1 MTLIT
6 PAPPA
11 PDRTDPATFADKADT
26 FVAWMGTL
34 ATELNAGALWVAPVG
49 TVGAPSFRSDD
60 DPNTGLNLLG
70 SDQLQLVTNAVARV
84 LLNTTEFQLNLPMT
98 GTAVVS
104 SDTDVT
110 AGRLLKTVPGPAQ
123 AFRRG
128 NVIGTVS
135 QSSSIPT
142 GALIERGNNA
152 NGTFFRFAGGLQVCF
167 FTVSTD
173 SSGLGPWTFPAV
185 FSSGP
190 RCLGLAIA
198 ASDDRGVT
206 VNTSSTTTV
215 TFRGWTTIGNA
226 WEGTLSAVAVGLWH

>member
-34 ATELNAGALWVAPVG
+34 AAELNAGALWVAPVG

-84 LLNTTEFQLNLPMT
+84 LLNTSEFQLNLPMT

-104 SDTDVT
+104 DDADVT
-110 AGRLLKTVPGPAQ
+110 AGRLLKTVAGPAQ

-152 NGTFFRFAGGLQVCF
+152 NGTYFRFAGGLQICF
-167 FTVSTD
+167 FSRTT
-173 SSGLGPWTFPAV
+173 SSGTATWTYPAA
-185 FSSGP
+185 FSSAPEVVATPVSVADQRSATTG
-190 RCLGLAIA
+190 GI
-198 ASDDRGVT
+198 G
-206 VNTSSTTTV
+206 TTTV
-215 TFRGWTTIGNA
+215 NLYGWTTVGAA
-226 WEGTLSAVAVGLWH
+226 WDGQIRLHALGVWH